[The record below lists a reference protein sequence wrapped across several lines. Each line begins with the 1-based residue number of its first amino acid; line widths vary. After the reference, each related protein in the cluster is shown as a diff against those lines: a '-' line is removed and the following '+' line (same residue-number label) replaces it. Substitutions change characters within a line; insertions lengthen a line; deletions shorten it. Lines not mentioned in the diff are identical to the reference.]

1 MQFEQSLNKSNLRN
15 MRLNANLQGIESSLS
30 PKKSDILHTERNNT
44 KLTEIQMM
52 LENLKSFKQEHL
64 LK

>member
-1 MQFEQSLNKSNLRN
+1 
-15 MRLNANLQGIESSLS
+15 MRINANLHGMERSLS
-30 PKKSDILHTERNNT
+30 PKKSDILHTKRNNM